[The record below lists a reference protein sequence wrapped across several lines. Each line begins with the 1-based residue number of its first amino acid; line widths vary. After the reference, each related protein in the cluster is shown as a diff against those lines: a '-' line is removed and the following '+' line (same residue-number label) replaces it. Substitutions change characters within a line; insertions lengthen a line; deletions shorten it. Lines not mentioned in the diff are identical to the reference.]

1 MNAKFVSAAASS
13 AVPSNS
19 ADALIAAADQLLTDL
34 ARGVAIDARALRAAM
49 IASFGASDAEGAWD
63 WKAAYE
69 ACEAAQVL
77 FLRKFGRAMRERAAS
92 PARFLAMLTKLAALL
107 PSHTRR
113 SEESQAL
120 QQFSTPIALGFV
132 ASSAAAITADDLVL
146 EPSAG
151 TGLLAIH
158 TELAGAGLI
167 LNEIAGIR
175 ADLLDRLFPGA
186 AVTRYDAAHIHDHL
200 DLTVRPSVVLMNPP
214 FSAAVHVDGRVA
226 DAALRHM
233 SSALAHLANGG
244 RLVAITGA
252 GLSPDNPSWRA
263 DFVRLQECSRVVFS
277 AAIDGAVYARHGST
291 GQTCLHVI
299 DRIPADDPTAFPVSA
314 GTAGDTATLLDWVAR
329 HVPPRAAS
337 RVSPA
342 IARAPAPAA
351 ARHVPAVNF
360 RITDEVELG
369 KGSEGVKF
377 ADNLNAIRILKAIE
391 RENRRATPEEQRAL
405 ARYVGWGGL
414 ANAFAGSNGEFKP
427 GWEERGRELMDLLTS
442 EELRAARASTRSA
455 HYTSQPVIEAMW
467 KAAQRLG
474 FDGGLTLE
482 LSAGTGNFI
491 GLVPESIAG
500 RTRFIAIERDSLTS
514 RMTKLLY
521 PQETILNAG
530 TQEVPVPDG
539 EALLNIG
546 NPPFG
551 SESLLW
557 QYKPEY
563 KGASIHNQFF
573 LAGVDALQPSGL
585 HIAVVSRYL
594 LDAQDPGV
602 REQLAQKAKLIGAI
616 RLPGT
621 AFKENARTEVVT
633 DIVILQRLTPSEQ
646 MAMEDAFNMRND
658 RHAAPEDR
666 RDAQQKIPTW
676 VETAEIPDPLG
687 GEPMKVNRYFAENP
701 HMVMGRHERSG
712 TMRQHGELT
721 VKLPEGSDLARLL
734 DEAVGKLPSKIID
747 LNREAI
753 DQSLERHRTMSES
766 LEVAI
771 AGHEPGHV
779 ELHEGKLRNVYE
791 RETPTGGI
799 ELARRVLTPETPWS
813 PQLSM
818 DDKGR
823 WFTQEARTDDSGKK
837 VKQGRGNV
845 YDKKFY
851 PGNKVPASL
860 QLGDARYDRL
870 REIVNLRDLLKRQL
884 VLEANDAPPYEMES
898 NRRRLAD
905 AYGRYSTKHGLL
917 NDPKNNALLSQMP
930 DGSLVQALEFG
941 YRPGVTA
948 ARAAKT
954 GGKSHA
960 PTADRAPILSR
971 RVVPKYQQPERANDP
986 HDALQ
991 ISLSE
996 FGRVN
1001 IERIAGLLG
1010 TTPDDAAR
1018 QLQEGDKALIYWDPA
1033 LQIWDTRERYLT
1045 GNVREKLNA
1054 ARAAAAENNDLDRN
1068 VKDLEAVQPAPWTA
1082 DQVSPVIGSNWIKPG
1097 YYADFARHLV
1107 GGDPH
1112 VSYSEITN
1120 AFQYANHNPDPAKSP
1135 NWDVH
1140 REGNSPFEF
1149 DQIYQGML
1157 NSRVPTVF
1165 KTETGPD
1172 GRDRRVRDQVATEQ
1186 VRLKA
1191 DEIEREFR
1199 DWIFQDTDRRNDLV
1213 KTFNDK
1219 FNTRVTRQHDGS
1231 HLRLPGKVPDTV
1243 ITLRR
1248 HQKNAVWRTISE
1260 RYALLDHVVGAG
1272 KTFTAIARIMERRRM
1287 GLSKKP
1293 MVVVPNHLVEQ
1304 WAQDVYRLYP
1314 GAKVLAAGKN
1324 DFERK
1329 NRRRLF
1335 AKIATGD
1342 FDIIVVPHSSFGF
1355 IPISPE
1361 TERRFLEEELR
1372 IAQQAVKEAE
1382 EAAAEAGLGGG
1393 RSKPFNVK
1401 EAERLVA
1408 TIETRLA
1415 GLRSRKKDRIVSF
1428 EQMGVDDLTV
1438 DEAHE
1443 FKNLFYSSR
1452 MVNVRGMGDKHG
1464 SQKAFDLYN
1473 KVRVL
1478 RESPTGSVVFLTGTP
1493 ISNSAVEMYT
1503 MMRYLAADDLKSLR
1517 IEHFDAWRSQ
1527 SVSATSAWEP
1537 TEAGGLKEVTRLGR
1551 EWSNMRALMELYY
1564 SFTDAVPQED
1574 ITKWY
1579 AEDNGGKPFPVPRVK
1594 GGKDRMEVVVQ
1605 PTPAQSRILAGVI
1618 AGFNRLPNIKDPYE
1632 RNAERLRLMDRARK
1646 VSLDARAVDP
1656 SLATA
1661 VNDNFKSGEEGGKLD
1676 RVADEVARI
1685 HKEWNG
1691 DKGTQLIFLDRGVAA
1706 SKQDLTVIKEY
1717 DKWVQKRDEAEKGSD
1732 EAGYRRAVEEL
1743 DKFDPNEIAE
1753 LRRAQQGGWNAYDQ
1767 LRQNLITR
1775 GIPDSEI
1782 RYVQEANS
1790 DAEKKA
1796 IFDDVNDG
1804 LVRIL
1809 IGSTPKMGA
1818 GTNVQKR
1825 LVALHHVDVTW
1836 KPSDI
1841 EQREGRIIRQGN
1853 ALLDKYGH
1861 DRFEVE
1867 VLAYVTERTVDAK
1880 MWSLNSTKLKM
1891 INGIRKYTGAFN
1903 MEFEDEEAIGM
1914 AEIAALASGDP
1925 LLQERVKLEGEI
1937 SKLDL
1942 QERGHKR
1949 KVWALQDEIN
1959 WAERAIRNN
1968 PERIATINAAAIE
1981 ARAALNEV
1989 AQKARARS
1997 VTIEG
2002 ERHTTARDALEAAR
2016 QAIDLQQR
2024 GDEHARYSINIDG
2037 RQYTNKAG
2045 IEDAV
2050 YNALGDQAPFEA
2062 TVDGETITRRSK
2074 LANIVARRV
2083 VEVIKS
2089 RQDRVIPL
2097 GRMLGCD
2104 FKISTEAEGNRSRR
2118 DEITVELILDR
2129 GNRTFASTYWT
2140 YLRTDFPP
2148 QSARALIDKLLEE
2161 VVDRSRSSCS
2171 RLQHEMEEAEA
2182 KLPTLKEQLGKPF
2195 AQAGELARK
2204 RERLKEVIRI
2214 LAEATKA
2221 AEAAAST
2228 GAQASGPPTIADGGA
2243 LAAST
2248 DEPANVGVLMAR
2260 HPPVRI
2266 TEQSSQ

>member
-1 MNAKFVSAAASS
+1 
-13 AVPSNS
+13 
-19 ADALIAAADQLLTDL
+19 
-34 ARGVAIDARALRAAM
+34 
-49 IASFGASDAEGAWD
+49 
-63 WKAAYE
+63 
-69 ACEAAQVL
+69 
-77 FLRKFGRAMRERAAS
+77 
-92 PARFLAMLTKLAALL
+92 ML
-107 PSHTRR
+107 
-113 SEESQAL
+113 
-120 QQFSTPIALGFV
+120 
-132 ASSAAAITADDLVL
+132 
-146 EPSAG
+146 
-151 TGLLAIH
+151 
-158 TELAGAGLI
+158 
-167 LNEIAGIR
+167 N
-175 ADLLDRLFPGA
+175 
-186 AVTRYDAAHIHDHL
+186 
-200 DLTVRPSVVLMNPP
+200 
-214 FSAAVHVDGRVA
+214 
-226 DAALRHM
+226 
-233 SSALAHLANGG
+233 
-244 RLVAITGA
+244 
-252 GLSPDNPSWRA
+252 
-263 DFVRLQECSRVVFS
+263 
-277 AAIDGAVYARHGST
+277 AAID
-291 GQTCLHVI
+291 
-299 DRIPADDPTAFPVSA
+299 
-314 GTAGDTATLLDWVAR
+314 
-329 HVPPRAAS
+329 
-337 RVSPA
+337 
-342 IARAPAPAA
+342 
-351 ARHVPAVNF
+351 
-360 RITDEVELG
+360 
-369 KGSEGVKF
+369 K
-377 ADNLNAIRILKAIE
+377 
-391 RENRRATPEEQRAL
+391 
-405 ARYVGWGGL
+405 
-414 ANAFAGSNGEFKP
+414 
-427 GWEERGRELMDLLTS
+427 
-442 EELRAARASTRSA
+442 
-455 HYTSQPVIEAMW
+455 
-467 KAAQRLG
+467 
-474 FDGGLTLE
+474 
-482 LSAGTGNFI
+482 
-491 GLVPESIAG
+491 
-500 RTRFIAIERDSLTS
+500 
-514 RMTKLLY
+514 
-521 PQETILNAG
+521 
-530 TQEVPVPDG
+530 
-539 EALLNIG
+539 
-546 NPPFG
+546 
-551 SESLLW
+551 
-557 QYKPEY
+557 
-563 KGASIHNQFF
+563 
-573 LAGVDALQPSGL
+573 
-585 HIAVVSRYL
+585 
-594 LDAQDPGV
+594 
-602 REQLAQKAKLIGAI
+602 
-616 RLPGT
+616 LPG
-621 AFKENARTEVVT
+621 NV
-633 DIVILQRLTPSEQ
+633 
-646 MAMEDAFNMRND
+646 
-658 RHAAPEDR
+658 
-666 RDAQQKIPTW
+666 
-676 VETAEIPDPLG
+676 
-687 GEPMKVNRYFAENP
+687 
-701 HMVMGRHERSG
+701 
-712 TMRQHGELT
+712 
-721 VKLPEGSDLARLL
+721 
-734 DEAVGKLPSKIID
+734 ID
-747 LNREAI
+747 LNKEAI
-753 DQSLERHRTMSES
+753 DRSLERHRTMSES

-779 ELHEGKLRNVYE
+779 EMHEGKLRNVYE

-799 ELARRVLTPETPWS
+799 ELACRDLTPQTPWS
-813 PQLSM
+813 PQLYM
-818 DDKGR
+818 DAEGQ
-823 WFTQEARTDDSGKK
+823 WFTLEARTDESDKK

-851 PGNKVPASL
+851 PGNKVPVSL

-870 REIVNLRDLLKRQL
+870 REIVNLRDLLRRQL
-884 VLEANDAPPYEMES
+884 VLEANDAPAREMES
-898 NRRRLAD
+898 NRGRLAA
-905 AYGRYSTKHGLL
+905 AYNRYVAKHGLV

-954 GGKSHA
+954 GGKTQA

-971 RVVPKYQQPERANDP
+971 RVVPKYQEPEKADNP

-996 FGRVN
+996 FGRIN
-1001 IERIAGLLG
+1001 IERIASLLG
-1010 TTPDDAAR
+1010 IAHDDAAR
-1018 QLQEGDKALIYWDPA
+1018 QLQDGDTALIYWDPE
-1033 LQIWDTRERYLT
+1033 LKVWDTRERYLT
-1045 GNVREKLNA
+1045 GNVRHKLNA
-1054 ARAAAAENNDLDRN
+1054 VRAAATGNSNLDRN
-1068 VKDLEAVQPAPWTA
+1068 VRDLKAVQPAPWTA
-1082 DQVSPVIGSNWIKPG
+1082 DQVSPVIGSNWIKPE
-1097 YYADFARHLV
+1097 YYADFARRLV

-1112 VSYSEITN
+1112 VSYSQITN
-1120 AFQYANHNPDPAKSP
+1120 AFQYANHDPDPAKTP
-1135 NWDVH
+1135 NWDVQ

-1172 GRDRRVRDQVATEQ
+1172 GRERRVRDQVATEQ

-1199 DWIFQDTDRRNDLV
+1199 DWVFQDADRRNDLV
-1213 KTFNDK
+1213 KIFNDK

-1231 HLRLPGKVPDTV
+1231 HLKLPGKVPDTV
-1243 ITLRR
+1243 IALRR
-1248 HQKNAVWRTISE
+1248 HQKNGVWRTISE
-1260 RYALLDHVVGAG
+1260 RFALLDHVVGAG

-1287 GLSKKP
+1287 GLSRKP

-1372 IAQQAVKEAE
+1372 IAQQAVKDAEA
-1382 EAAAEAGLGGG
+1382 AAAEAGLGGG

-1401 EAERLVA
+1401 EAERLVE
-1408 TIETRLA
+1408 TISNRLL
-1415 GLRSRKKDRIVSF
+1415 GLRSRKKDRIVCF

-1452 MVNVRGMGDKHG
+1452 MVNVRGMGGKHG

-1478 RESPTGSVVFLTGTP
+1478 RDSPMGSVVFLTGTP

-1503 MMRYLAADDLKSLR
+1503 MMRYLAADDLKALS

-1594 GGKDRMEVVVQ
+1594 GGKDRTEVVVQ
-1605 PTPAQSRILAGVI
+1605 PTPVQSRILAGVI
-1618 AGFNRLPNIKDPYE
+1618 AGFNGLANIKDPYD

-1656 SLATA
+1656 GLATA
-1661 VNDNFKSGEEGGKLD
+1661 VSENFRSDEKGGKLD

-1685 HKEWNG
+1685 HQEWAG
-1691 DKGTQLIFLDRGVAA
+1691 DKGTQLIFLDRGVKA

-1717 DKWVQKRDEAEKGSD
+1717 DKSIEKRDEAEEADD
-1732 EAGYRRAVEEL
+1732 EAGYRRAIDEL

-1767 LRQNLITR
+1767 LRQNLIAR
-1775 GIPDSEI
+1775 GIPDGEI

-1853 ALLDKYGH
+1853 SLLEKYGH

-1867 VLAYVTERTVDAK
+1867 VLAYVTERSVDAK

-1903 MEFEDEEAIGM
+1903 MEFEDEDAIGM

-1937 SKLDL
+1937 NKLDL
-1942 QERGHKR
+1942 QERGYKR
-1949 KVWALQDEIN
+1949 KIWALQDEIN
-1959 WAERAIRNN
+1959 KAERAIRDN
-1968 PERIATINAAAIE
+1968 PDRIATINAAAVE
-1981 ARAALNEV
+1981 ARAALSEV
-1989 AQKARARS
+1989 AQKARKRS
-1997 VTIEG
+1997 VTVEG
-2002 ERHTTARDALEAAR
+2002 EKHTTALDALGATQ
-2016 QAIDLQQR
+2016 QAIDLQQL
-2024 GDEHARYSINIDG
+2024 GNEHARYSVNIDS
-2037 RQYTNKAG
+2037 RHYTSKAG

-2083 VEVIKS
+2083 DEIIKS
-2089 RQDRVIPL
+2089 GQDRVIPL
-2097 GRMLGCD
+2097 GRMLGSD
-2104 FKISTEAEGNRSRR
+2104 FKISTEPSGIRSRQ
-2118 DEITVELILDR
+2118 DEITVELALDR
-2129 GNRTFASTYWT
+2129 GNRTFASAYWT
-2140 YLRTDFPP
+2140 YVRKDFLP

-2161 VVDRSRSSCS
+2161 VADKSQSSGS
-2171 RLQHEMEEAEA
+2171 WLQREMEEAKA

-2195 AQAGELARK
+2195 AQASELAQK
-2204 RERLKEVIRI
+2204 RERLREVIKI
-2214 LAEATKA
+2214 LADATKA
-2221 AEAAAST
+2221 AESAGT
-2228 GAQASGPPTIADGGA
+2228 GGQTGRPPAIADGGA
-2243 LAAST
+2243 ITVS
-2248 DEPANVGVLMAR
+2248 DDGPAILG
-2260 HPPVRI
+2260 
-2266 TEQSSQ
+2266 T